1 MNHWTRRQFM
11 KLSAATAFQL
21 MLTSRISFANT
32 GTKSHTQM
40 ERIKKL
46 QNSPQYKDG
55 KFVNP
60 IEAPI
65 MAPDSTWSYIK
76 KRFFSSRIDPEPTG
90 KVPVKTIQQNEW
102 TGINRD
108 SVFFAWLGH
117 SSILIAVDGK
127 KILVDPVLEE
137 RASPFSMIGPRRFH
151 PTPATA
157 KGLPPIDVVLITHDH
172 YDHLEEPTIKQ
183 LNSKTSLFLVPLGIG
198 ELLEDWGISSNKV
211 VELDWWER
219 HKVGSLN
226 FIATPAVHYARR
238 WLFDGDERLWCSWSV
253 QSQNNRFFISGD
265 SGHFDGFKK
274 IGDELGPFDM
284 TFLKIGS
291 YDDMWKQIHML
302 PEEAVQQ
309 HQDLR
314 GDIMVPLHWA
324 TFDLALHPWY
334 EPIER
339 ALASVETKD
348 VQIITP
354 LIGERIDINRLP
366 TMTKWWRSVDK
377 PQG

>member
-1 MNHWTRRQFM
+1 M

-40 ERIKKL
+40 ERIKRL
-46 QNSPQYKDG
+46 QNSSQYKDG

-102 TGINRD
+102 TGINNE
-108 SVFFAWLGH
+108 SLFFAWLGH

-127 KILVDPVLEE
+127 KILVDPVLEK

-183 LNSKTSLFLVPLGIG
+183 LDSKTSLFLVPLGIG
-198 ELLEDWGISSNKV
+198 ELLEDWGISPKKI
-211 VELDWWER
+211 VELDWWE
-219 HKVGSLN
+219 HYKVGSIK

-253 QSQNNRFFISGD
+253 QSQNRRFYISGD
-265 SGHFDGFKK
+265 SGYFDGFKK

-314 GDIMVPLHWA
+314 GYIMFPLHWA

-339 ALASVETKD
+339 LLASVETKN

-354 LIGERIDINRLP
+354 LIGERVDINRLP
-366 TMTKWWRSVDK
+366 TMTKWWRSVDNQK
-377 PQG
+377 T